1 MLTHVKVIGILHIV
15 LGGLG
20 ILAGFIVL
28 LVLGGAAGLVGL
40 NADSH
45 DSLTAIPIL
54 GGIAG
59 FVFILLLALS
69 LPSVIAGWGL
79 IRYRPWARIMTIVLS
94 VLHLFNIPF
103 GTALGVYG
111 LWALLAPETEILFRQ
126 QQALSAYPRA

>member
-20 ILAGFIVL
+20 ILGGIV
-28 LVLGGAAGLVGL
+28 VLMVFGGVASLVGL
-40 NADSH
+40 NADSR

-69 LPSVIAGWGL
+69 LPSVIAGIGL
-79 IRYRPWARIMTIVLS
+79 IRFRPWARMLTIVLS

-126 QQALSAYPRA
+126 QQALSAYPPA